1 MNQQSLKIHVGAD
14 IRKTWMTPKNLFDL
28 QFYLK
33 AVLDL
38 DNCEIEYYA
47 NANTLVRIATE
58 QDFQRFWTKN
68 RNSKSLKV
76 QLTVQSKGNNMNPPM
91 QITFNAFDSL
101 SDFQNFKST
110 PCNPSPSEFPSSLP
124 DLPSD
129 TLDAGELLKDLQD
142 KPKKPAELDTN
153 FTIIHENV
161 NCSECKIQPI
171 TGIRFK
177 CIQCE
182 NFELCEFCEE
192 IVSHPHALLKLKTPI
207 QCYTNYTKIVSVF
220 NTAEHLP
227 GLKDIIQK
235 KVKEPAKKKFK
246 LKVKQYKFKKQTTLL
261 SGTTSEF
268 AWDIVNKGTKAWPA
282 GSKLVL
288 KKGEFKCEEFV
299 IQEEV
304 LPGGLVVV
312 KSNVTAPEEEKEY
325 AGVWEIDANGKK
337 FGKITAGFKAI
348 FNEKLKEMASVGFGF
363 TKVKYLDNK

>member
-1 MNQQSLKIHVGAD
+1 MNQQSLKIHVGPD

-38 DNCEIEYYA
+38 DSCEIEYYA

-68 RNSKSLKV
+68 KNSKSLKV
-76 QLTVQSKGNNMNPPM
+76 LLTVQNKGNNMNPPL
-91 QITFNAFDSL
+91 QITFSAFDSI
-101 SDFQNFKST
+101 SEFQNSKTTSFNFSQ
-110 PCNPSPSEFPSSLP
+110 SGFPDSLP
-124 DLPSD
+124 DFPPGFCP
-129 TLDAGELLKDLQD
+129 TELLKDLQD
-142 KPKKPAELDTN
+142 NPKKPLELDAN
-153 FTIIHENV
+153 FTIIHENII
-161 NCSECKIQPI
+161 CSECKIQPI

-177 CIQCE
+177 CIQCD
-182 NFELCEFCEE
+182 NFELCEFCED
-192 IVSHPHALLKLKTPI
+192 IISHPHALLKLKTPI
-207 QCYTNYTKIVSVF
+207 QRYTNYTKIVSVF

-235 KVKEPAKKKFK
+235 KAKEPAKKKFK
-246 LKVKQYKFKKQTTLL
+246 LKVKQYKFKKQTTLFT
-261 SGTTSEF
+261 GTCSEF

-288 KKGEFKCEEFV
+288 KKGEFKSEEFV

-325 AGVWEIDANGKK
+325 VGVWEIDANGKK

-363 TKVKYLDNK
+363 TKVKYLDNR